1 MQNLVEFIYPM
12 IIILFVGYIGS
23 LYLTILIRL
32 RTHEVIYSTICKILF
47 IYTIYIFA
55 FPLFLFEKL
64 LMFTFSS
71 SLDDHNIKKLAL
83 HQRFK
88 ISINVIIKLVSRPK
102 GNLDNFTHFFIEQ
115 NIDLSN
121 FKIGF
126 KPMSSIL
133 TSSVN
138 SKIKNSTKRH
148 AF

>member
-32 RTHEVIYSTICKILF
+32 RTHEVIYSTIYKILL

-102 GNLDNFTHFFIEQ
+102 GNLDNFTQFFIEQ